1 MLVLTMQTSEIDP
14 QTLLY
19 LICAMSAMA
28 LLTAAYRWLWQAS
41 RDSKSGI
48 SKGENAY
55 AEFWNAIIAGQA
67 YILLF
72 AILIFLSVNIYDF
85 AMGNKPLSIVAEFI
99 VIFGA
104 ALFVWARAE
113 PAKRG
118 GAMVSFVAN
127 IFLYGAM
134 CIAGWGLSAAIGF
147 ALSMA
152 GAQSGLF
159 QNEANIQTLSLFTVG
174 LLWNAPIIIMYLMIT
189 KNQSGK
195 TYAQRGIGG
204 KKLYQYLWPV
214 FFAYTIL
221 FVPLMIQ
228 QVTHSPEW
236 KRMRLRK
243 PVRVAW
249 QLDNEIYKKIA
260 IV

>member
-1 MLVLTMQTSEIDP
+1 MKTPETDS

-19 LICAMSAMA
+19 LICAMSSMA
-28 LLTAAYRWLWQAS
+28 FLTAAYRWLWQV
-41 RDSKSGI
+41 RGDSKSGI

-55 AEFWNAIIAGQA
+55 SEFWNSIIAGQA
-67 YILLF
+67 YIFLF
-72 AILIFLSVNIYDF
+72 AILIFMCVSIYDF
-85 AMGNKPLSIVAEFI
+85 AMGNRSLSIVAECI
-99 VIFGA
+99 VMFGA
-104 ALFVWARAE
+104 ALFVWARAK
-113 PAKRG
+113 PTKRS
-118 GAMVSFVAN
+118 GAVVSFVAN
-127 IFLYGAM
+127 ILLYGGM
-134 CIAGWGLSAAIGF
+134 CIAGWGLSVAIGF

-152 GAQSGLF
+152 GSHSGLF

-174 LLWNAPIIIMYLMIT
+174 LLWNAPIITLYWMIT
-189 KNQSGK
+189 KNQSDQ

-214 FFAYTIL
+214 FFAYAIL

-249 QLDNEIYKKIA
+249 QLDDEIYKKIA